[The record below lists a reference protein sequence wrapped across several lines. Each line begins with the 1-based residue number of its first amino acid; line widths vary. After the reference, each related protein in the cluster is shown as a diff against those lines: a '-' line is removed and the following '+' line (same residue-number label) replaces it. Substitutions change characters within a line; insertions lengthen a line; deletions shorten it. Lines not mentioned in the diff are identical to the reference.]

1 MDGCGYFKTM
11 VKIMIPMAKPSILTV
26 IMFNFLTFWNE
37 YIIAYTL
44 MDENGTLAM
53 GLKNQMCIRD
63 RGNIVE
69 MGTFEELMKKK
80 QFFYSL
86 YTVNH

>member
-1 MDGCGYFKTM
+1 MNVTHRFHE
-11 VKIMIPMAKPSILTV
+11 SILRQYDC
-26 IMFNFLTFWNE
+26 ILT
-37 YIIAYTL
+37 
-44 MDENGTLAM
+44 MHQG
-53 GLKNQMCIRD
+53 K
-63 RGNIVE
+63 IVE